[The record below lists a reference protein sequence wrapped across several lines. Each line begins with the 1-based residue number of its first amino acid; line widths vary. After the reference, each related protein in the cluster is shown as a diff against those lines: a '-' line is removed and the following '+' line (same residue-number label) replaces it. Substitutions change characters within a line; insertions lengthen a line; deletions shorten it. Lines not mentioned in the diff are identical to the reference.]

1 MLQMPESGVGNRLWW
16 FSLKREISAI
26 WQKRNIY
33 TYEWRSVQTP
43 EGILPVYHCSKE
55 LKGIGLI

>member
-26 WQKRNIY
+26 WQKEA
-33 TYEWRSVQTP
+33 YE
-43 EGILPVYHCSKE
+43 
-55 LKGIGLI
+55 